1 MKVICQSFVLTM
13 TVCIDTSSVESFHV
27 GSYEQATTFDMQ
39 VDITSQRRIKTI
51 IWKLMDFTFNPE
63 SLFYVWVIA
72 KLTPKVCVILL
83 TFSNYE
89 PSTKS
94 LPLSKK
100 CTHLE
105 LFWSIFSLIRKYI
118 FFDASLDSKG
128 NTPKFKSR
136 SISKLIELN
145 KTLDLCD
152 IWRIRNP
159 KKRKYTSRQKH
170 LSGIIQRRLDYIFIS
185 QNLQEFKKI

>member
-1 MKVICQSFVLTM
+1 MKAICQSFVLTM

-27 GSYEQATTFDMQ
+27 GSYEQAATFDMQ

-72 KLTPKVCVILL
+72 KLISKVCVILL

-100 CTHLE
+100 CTHSE
-105 LFWSIFSLIRKYI
+105 LFWSIFSPIRTEYGEI
-118 FFDASLDSKG
+118 
-128 NTPKFKSR
+128 R
-136 SISKLIELN
+136 SISLYSVRMWENADQNNSEHGHFLRSVRHRFFPVN
-145 KTLDLCD
+145 FVQFLEHLRATSSLF
-152 IWRIRNP
+152 WRSNNQSV
-159 KKRKYTSRQKH
+159 KKRLYTTKMS
-170 LSGIIQRRLDYIFIS
+170 F
-185 QNLQEFKKI
+185 